1 MLGSVVM
8 KQWQQDG
15 YESFKTWSK
24 AKDKAKREAQKAKKA
39 SAAVGSAPAT
49 PPAPHAATPPMP
61 ATPPPPSLPAAS
73 AERAP
78 VHSPPLKKQRTDLAE
93 PVRVE
98 LTPRCGNVRLILQ
111 AETPGGTLLEESF
124 KRVAVSPGGENADAR
139 VTRLAT
145 ERKRLHRARERLAAQ
160 LQQRQEAVLF
170 AVGEFAATVSK
181 DVEVEELAICLERL
195 NPLME
200 TADDRKSLAKFEAAK
215 QACAVVLPQPIECYQ
230 RGARAHP
237 MMPCCHPQ
245 PFGGARCV
253 VRHRAAGDGA

>member
-1 MLGSVVM
+1 MNEQEEKGRRATKM
-8 KQWQQDG
+8 EKWQQEG
-15 YESFKTWSK
+15 FESFASWCK
-24 AKDKAKREAQKAKKA
+24 ATEKARRDAKKA
-39 SAAVGSAPAT
+39 R
-49 PPAPHAATPPMP
+49 
-61 ATPPPPSLPAAS
+61 PSLPAPPIAALPAAAVTTPS
-73 AERAP
+73 SLPAVSPAEVEAGAAVAEALDMMAGP

-98 LTPRCGNVRLILQ
+98 LTPRCGNVRLVLQ

-124 KRVAVSPGGENADAR
+124 KRVAVSPGGENTDAR
-139 VTRLAT
+139 ATRLAT

-215 QACAVVLPQPIECYQ
+215 QACAVVLSQPIECYEA
-230 RGARAHP
+230 GLRA
-237 MMPCCHPQ
+237 
-245 PFGGARCV
+245 FV
-253 VRHRAAGDGA
+253 FV